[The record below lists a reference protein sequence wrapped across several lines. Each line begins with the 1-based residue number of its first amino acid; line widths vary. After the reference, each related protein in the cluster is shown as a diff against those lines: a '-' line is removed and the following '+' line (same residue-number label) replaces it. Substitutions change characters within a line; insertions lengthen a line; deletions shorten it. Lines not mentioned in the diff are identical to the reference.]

1 MSSSFE
7 TLYSRTRRHRQWA
20 LGSALAAIIVVPLA
34 VAGLFAG
41 ALATADERIS
51 TIPAIVVNND
61 TLVTTTQPDG
71 TEQQV
76 LAGRQLVTE
85 LTSPETAGF
94 AWSVSNSE
102 DAAEA
107 LASGRAYAVLTVP
120 SDFSASITSLAGEE
134 PQQAN
139 LTLKTDDAHS
149 YLVGSA
155 AQSVGTAMAGAFGR
169 EITNL
174 YLTTFYEQLGALG
187 TSLSTA
193 ASGATEISTG
203 VGSLA
208 SGLESLSFGAAG
220 AASGASTLSSGV
232 TDYVDGVEGL
242 SAGLGQ
248 LSAGASQL
256 SALRTGLPELA
267 AGLRQSSEG
276 FQALNQQLQSQPAN
290 APFAEALNQ
299 YQAGQ
304 EALAA
309 RGGAL
314 GQAGGAVGGLVD
326 GLAQSA
332 RGADQLADGGGSLT
346 SGAADLAGGVDEL
359 STGTASSAA
368 GARQLVGGATELA
381 EGLESGAEQASSLG
395 GTDPTVTAEVVAE
408 PVGITTTRDHP
419 LDSISPVIGM
429 VFVPVGLWIG
439 ALTIFLILRPVSAL
453 GLASTASTGRLV
465 LRGLGQ
471 GIAIGAVQ
479 ALAVVGLLH
488 TALGVPWNL
497 LPATLTFAIF
507 VAAIFVIVH
516 HALTIAFGRFGV
528 VISLV
533 LLALQLTSAG
543 GLYPLEIVAEPFQ
556 NISSFLPLTWA
567 VRGMQAIITGGG
579 GSGVGAS
586 VLALAVFGVIGILVS
601 FAVVAS
607 RRGAES
613 FGFTPARAENAGW

>member
-7 TLYSRTRRHRQWA
+7 NLFSRTRRHRQWA
-20 LGSALAAIIVVPLA
+20 LGAALAGIIVVPFA

-41 ALATADERIS
+41 ALASADERIDS
-51 TIPAIVVNND
+51 IPAIVVNND
-61 TLVTTTQPDG
+61 TAVTTTQPDG

-94 AWSVSNSE
+94 AWSISNSD

-134 PQQAN
+134 PQQAD
-139 LTLKTDDAHS
+139 LTLRTDDAHS

-155 AQSVGTAMAGAFGR
+155 AQSVGSAMAGAFGR
-169 EITNL
+169 EITNR
-174 YLTTFYEQLGALG
+174 YLTTFYQQLGALG

-193 ASGATEISTG
+193 ADGATEISTG

-208 SGLESLSFGAAG
+208 IGLESLSSGAAG
-220 AASGASTLSSGV
+220 AASGASTLSSGL

-242 SAGLGQ
+242 SAGLGR

-256 SALRTGLPELA
+256 GALRTGLPEFA
-267 AGLRQSSEG
+267 AGVRQSAEG
-276 FQALNQQLQSQPAN
+276 FRALNQQLQSQPAN
-290 APFAEALNQ
+290 APFAQALNQ

-304 EALAA
+304 DALAA
-309 RGGAL
+309 SGAAL
-314 GQAGGAVGGLVD
+314 GQAGGGIGSLVD

-332 RGADQLADGGGSLT
+332 RGADQLAVGGGSLT
-346 SGAADLAGGVDEL
+346 AGASSLASGVDEL
-359 STGTASSAA
+359 STGTASSAE
-368 GARQLVGGATELA
+368 GARQLVGGSTELA
-381 EGLESGAEQASSLG
+381 EGLQSAAEQASSLG
-395 GTDPTVTAEVVAE
+395 GTDPAVTAEVVSE
-408 PVGITTTRDHP
+408 PVGITSTRDHP
-419 LDSISPVIGM
+419 LDSIGPVIGM

-439 ALTIFLILRPVSAL
+439 ALTIFLVLQPVSAL
-453 GLASTASTGRLV
+453 ALASTASTGRLV

-471 GIAIGAVQ
+471 GIALAALQ
-479 ALAVVGLLH
+479 ALVVVGLLH
-488 TALGVPWNL
+488 GALGVPWNL
-497 LPATLTFAIF
+497 APATLPFAIF
-507 VAAIFVIVH
+507 VAAIFAIIH
-516 HALTIAFGRFGV
+516 HALMVAFGRFGV

-533 LLALQLTSAG
+533 LLALQLTSSG
-543 GLYPLEIVAEPFQ
+543 GLYPLEIVAEPFRD
-556 NISSFLPLTWA
+556 ISSFLPLTWA

-579 GSGVGAS
+579 GPGVGAS

-607 RRGAES
+607 RRGAQS
-613 FGFTPARAENAGW
+613 FGLAPAAD